1 MGFQTANKHS
11 LMFQKKKKKKKK
23 RKLTDYQRCCYRGSP
38 RCFRMLIQRINLDFH
53 LFSPLAKTRRHMKFA
68 EKQLRNDGDAK
79 NLQRIILTIENC
91 QFSFGG
97 YDGCN
102 F

>member
-1 MGFQTANKHS
+1 MVLRDLPPLPETLLPLISELRTSETHRLS
-11 LMFQKKKKKKKK
+11 TL
-23 RKLTDYQRCCYRGSP
+23 LSP
-38 RCFRMLIQRINLDFH
+38 RESQMLSDAIQRINLDFH